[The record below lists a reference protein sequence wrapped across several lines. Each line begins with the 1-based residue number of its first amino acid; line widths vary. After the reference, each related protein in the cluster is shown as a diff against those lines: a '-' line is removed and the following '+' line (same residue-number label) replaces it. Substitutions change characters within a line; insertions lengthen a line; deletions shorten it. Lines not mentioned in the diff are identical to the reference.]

1 MIRERRVARLRTRGR
16 TLVIPVHG
24 ATVKEHIIRQV
35 LEATREESEEQE
47 GN

>member
-1 MIRERRVARLRTRGR
+1 MIRERRVARLRTRLER
-16 TLVIPVHG
+16 VKEARV
-24 ATVKEHIIRQV
+24 AVKEHIIRQV